1 MRRFC
6 SILLAMCLLLS
17 LSACGNQQSDPE
29 PVPPVSSTGGPT
41 AKDPPKQTERP
52 EKEPEPTPEVPA
64 LPKGDS
70 FWVAYEY
77 NIEGEKFPLT
87 DEEWQADLTLW
98 ADGTARFREV
108 ADGIAGLDPH
118 ALNMTWERAA
128 DGRMNFYCAYGGDEP
143 YCTGMMTEEGFR
155 LDRLGGTF
163 CLKRSKM
170 PQTAGELYSPAE
182 LSGVWLEVGYEV
194 EGDQDATMP
203 GDFTSLVIDVPWEA
217 DSDAHVMRV
226 SSECGDYSGFVA
238 GNTYYSR
245 AATVLS
251 EPIYQGCGN
260 DEWSVRIGEESPL
273 NEHGYPSGTDT
284 YVTLLDSN
292 TLLMQRYF
300 SFDNGSIP
308 GVSYQT
314 YRRFTPASVDRRLED
329 AELAGS
335 EWRCVSYTDAEGNDS
350 KTPQGMT
357 DFCLTLYPD
366 RKFAY
371 TTFAETGEAD
381 SGGGSWSL
389 GEGNTLLLYN
399 PNTGTDDWFAGAVD
413 IKKVVT
419 TEYESDFYELHL
431 WYDGGIMTLEH
442 EEGSGGWTDYVD
454 TMNDIEGRA
463 FAAPENAMVVL
474 YNQNYDDFSQYYT
487 SPSYTVS
494 DGANSQY
501 VLVTAVL
508 DGTYLWLEEDGFCAE
523 DFGTLNAGES
533 ILIWLDIPESGGPN
547 LQIESP
553 LGGYY
558 YELTQSN
565 LIFNENWNYITT

>member
-29 PVPPVSSTGGPT
+29 PVPPASSTENPT
-41 AKDPPKQTERP
+41 VKDPPKQTERP

-77 NIEGEKFPLT
+77 NIEGEHLPLT
-87 DEEWQADLTLW
+87 DDVWQADLTLR

-108 ADGIAGLDPH
+108 SDGIACIDPH
-118 ALNMTWERAA
+118 ALDMAWETA
-128 DGRMNFYCAYGGDEP
+128 DDGTLQFYCTYGGSEP
-143 YCTGMMTEEGFR
+143 YCTGTVTEDGFL
-155 LDRLGGTF
+155 LDRLGGIF
-163 CLKRSKM
+163 SLEQGEM

-182 LSGVWLEVGYEV
+182 LGGVWLEVACEV
-194 EGDQDATMP
+194 EGDQDASMP
-203 GDFTSLVIDVPWEA
+203 GNFASLVIDVPWEA
-217 DSDAHVMRV
+217 DSQTHVMRV
-226 SSECGDYSGFVA
+226 SSERGDCSGYVA
-238 GNTYYSR
+238 GNTYYGL
-245 AATVLS
+245 AATVLN
-251 EPIYQGCGN
+251 EPLYEGCGN
-260 DEWSVRIGEESPL
+260 DVWSVRIGEESPL
-273 NEHGYPSGTDT
+273 NQHGYPSGTDT
-284 YVTLLDSN
+284 YVTLLDSD

-300 SFDNGSIP
+300 SFDGGSIP

-314 YRRFTPASVDRRLED
+314 YKRFVPALVDRDLED
-329 AELAGS
+329 EELAGS
-335 EWRCVSYTDAEGNDS
+335 EWCCIRYTDAEGKAS
-350 KTPQGMT
+350 ETPQGLT

-371 TTFAETGEAD
+371 TAFAETGESD
-381 SGGGSWSL
+381 SGGGSWIL

-399 PNTGTDDWFAGAVD
+399 PNTDTDDWFAGALD
-413 IKKVVT
+413 IQKVVT
-419 TEYESDFYELHL
+419 TEYESDFYELQL
-431 WYDGGIMTLEH
+431 WYDGGIMTLKH
-442 EEGSGGWTDYVD
+442 EEGSGGWTGYVD
-454 TMNDIEGRA
+454 TMNEIEGIA
-463 FAAPENAMVVL
+463 FSAPENAMVVL
-474 YNQNYDDFSQYYT
+474 FNQHYDDFSQYYT
-487 SPSYTVS
+487 VPGYTVS

-501 VLVTAVL
+501 LLVTAVL

-533 ILIWLDIPESGGPN
+533 ILIRLDVPENDGPN

>member
-1 MRRFC
+1 MKRITAW
-6 SILLAMCLLLS
+6 SLALMLLFS
-17 LSACGNQQSDPE
+17 LTACGGKESAPSQE
-29 PVPPVSSTGGPT
+29 PPKQT
-41 AKDPPKQTERP
+41 KPPKQTEQTQKAEPP
-52 EKEPEPTPEVPA
+52 EKEPESAPEVPA

-70 FWVAYEY
+70 FWMAYEY

-98 ADGTARFREV
+98 TDGTARFREV

-118 ALNMTWERAA
+118 ALNMTWETAA
-128 DGRMNFYCAYGGDEP
+128 DGNVNFYCAYGGDEP
-143 YCTGMMTEEGFR
+143 YCTGVMTEEGFR
-155 LDRLGGTF
+155 LDRLGGSF

-203 GDFTSLVIDVPWEA
+203 GKFTSLVIDVPWEA

-226 SSECGDYSGFVA
+226 SSECGDYSGFVT

-273 NEHGYPSGTDT
+273 NQHGYPSGTDT
-284 YVTLLDSN
+284 YVTLLDSD

-300 SFDNGSIP
+300 SFDGGSIP

-314 YRRFTPASVDRRLED
+314 YKRFVPALVDRRLED
-329 AELAGS
+329 EELAGS
-335 EWRCVSYTDAEGNDS
+335 EWRCVSYIDAEGNDS

-399 PNTGTDDWFAGAVD
+399 PNTGTDDWFAGALD

-431 WYDGGIMTLEH
+431 WYDGGIMTLKH

-487 SPSYTVS
+487 IPGYTVS

-523 DFGTLNAGES
+523 DFGTLDAGES
-533 ILIWLDIPESGGPN
+533 IIIWLDVPETGGPN
-547 LQIESP
+547 LQIESK
-553 LGGYY
+553 LGEYY
-558 YELTQSN
+558 YELNQSN